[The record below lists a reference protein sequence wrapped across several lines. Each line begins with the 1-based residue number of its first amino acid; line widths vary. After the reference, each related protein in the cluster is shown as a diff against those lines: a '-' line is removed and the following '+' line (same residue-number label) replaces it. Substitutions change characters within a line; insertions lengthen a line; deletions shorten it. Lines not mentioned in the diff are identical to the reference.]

1 MNDQDQG
8 PTVVEFAIS
17 AELAAVPAV
26 RTALDR
32 LSVVLAEA
40 EMLDDNDVSGF
51 AMGAGQTIDF
61 SGSTI
66 QPPGPDAAGCIGFVG
81 LPVLSGDLYDE
92 VIGAHGHRV
101 TAKSRGTQNPIAY
114 WPLA

>member
-1 MNDQDQG
+1 MTVGDEMNDQDQG

-32 LSVVLAEA
+32 RSVVLAEA

-51 AMGAGQTIDF
+51 AMGAGQTIEF

-66 QPPGPDAAGCIGFVG
+66 QPPGPDAAGCIGFG
-81 LPVLSGDLYDE
+81 YHTGCGIFWKSCLSKGW
-92 VIGAHGHRV
+92 I
-101 TAKSRGTQNPIAY
+101 
-114 WPLA
+114 